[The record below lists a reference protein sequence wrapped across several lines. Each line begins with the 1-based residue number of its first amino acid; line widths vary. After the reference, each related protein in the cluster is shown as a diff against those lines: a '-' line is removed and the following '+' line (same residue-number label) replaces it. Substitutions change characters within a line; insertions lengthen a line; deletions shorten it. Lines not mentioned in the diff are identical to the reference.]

1 LRQQATPARSGGIL
15 YAILVLRGG
24 RASLFDKIKALPGLD
39 QSLTLDRRDIV
50 YIIAPRWS

>member
-1 LRQQATPARSGGIL
+1 
-15 YAILVLRGG
+15 
-24 RASLFDKIKALPGLD
+24 LFDKIKALPGLD